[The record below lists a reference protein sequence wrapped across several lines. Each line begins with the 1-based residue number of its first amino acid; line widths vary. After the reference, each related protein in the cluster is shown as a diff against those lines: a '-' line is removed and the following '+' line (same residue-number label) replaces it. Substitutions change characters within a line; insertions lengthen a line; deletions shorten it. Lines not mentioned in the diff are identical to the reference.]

1 VLVEV
6 KTLYLLDYQVTLF
19 LMDHI
24 IVHFQTRAQQPLE
37 PVPADAPSTGMTFTV
52 LSQG

>member
-1 VLVEV
+1 
-6 KTLYLLDYQVTLF
+6 
-19 LMDHI
+19 MDHI
-24 IVHFQTRAQQPLE
+24 IVYFQTKAQQPSE